1 MNDFSGI
8 SQQLMSI
15 EFLVL
20 VGASLVYLLESFE
33 ARDATGEWSQE
44 VRALVISEIEVAL
57 FFAWH
62 GND

>member
-33 ARDATGEWSQE
+33 ARDATGE
-44 VRALVISEIEVAL
+44 
-57 FFAWH
+57 
-62 GND
+62 